1 VGYTQEKT
9 QKEGKVYRCRL
20 NINSNRH
27 KKQSKRRLELAVITR
42 HEIENKAEREILVE
56 KRLNDMGFD
65 EREHGP
71 ELRVAAK
78 QYYMG
83 LIEEDLANGNDV
95 LFNESLDSAEGLTLG
110 FVAGYEACLR
120 NNS

>member
-1 VGYTQEKT
+1 MTVK
-9 QKEGKVYRCRL
+9 
-20 NINSNRH
+20 I
-27 KKQSKRRLELAVITR
+27 R
-42 HEIENKAEREILVE
+42 HEIENKAEREVLVE

-95 LFNESLDSAEGLTLG
+95 LLNESFDSAEGLTLG
-110 FVAGYEACLR
+110 FVAGYEACLH
-120 NNS
+120 NHS